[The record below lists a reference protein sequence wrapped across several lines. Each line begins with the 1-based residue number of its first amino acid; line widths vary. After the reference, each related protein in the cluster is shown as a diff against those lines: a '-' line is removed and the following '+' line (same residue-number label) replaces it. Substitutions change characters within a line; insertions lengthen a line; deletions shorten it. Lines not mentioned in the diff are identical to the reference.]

1 MHSSNRVYLKCC
13 STWSAAVFHLS
24 LVAGSIP
31 DTFVGECHKWK
42 CEVMKEWTEDLL
54 TSYWDQFGPSV
65 GPVAPWADACT
76 PVRYCAC
83 RFHFNIP
90 CLLPKL
96 TGMSISSL
104 IFFHVYDGNTD
115 VSRLQ
120 MTGVEH
126 PEPHPSFWEAVIM
139 KHFVFWKNLLIG
151 QKSKQWQY
159 YLQDLWHLRFS

>member
-1 MHSSNRVYLKCC
+1 MHSSNRVYLNCC

-31 DTFVGECHKWK
+31 DAFVGECHKWK

-96 TGMSISSL
+96 TGMSRLLSYIFPCIWWKHRCLQTADDWGGTSRTSSIILGSCDNETFCLLKEL
-104 IFFHVYDGNTD
+104 IDWA
-115 VSRLQ
+115 
-120 MTGVEH
+120 E
-126 PEPHPSFWEAVIM
+126 E
-139 KHFVFWKNLLIG
+139 
-151 QKSKQWQY
+151 
-159 YLQDLWHLRFS
+159 